1 MLRTF
6 ILPLDSDGLVLVALR
21 VDHNV
26 GLIKDKDV
34 DLLQVN
40 HSETRAPVEQRARR
54 TDDDVVCQLLTSHN

>member
-6 ILPLDSDGLVLVALR
+6 ILPLDSDGLILVALR

-40 HSETRAPVEQRARR
+40 HSETCAPVEQGARR
-54 TDDDVVCQLLTSHN
+54 TDDDVVRQLLTSHN